1 MEDRKRRRGRH
12 QSQLGSQFGG
22 RYNRQPRGG
31 QRSASTLP
39 RKSKLHVT
47 ARRIR
52 GSMNRTTTLRQVAGP
67 VSFVLIVLACW
78 FVAGIVADRMVQQEL
93 DAALRTQRQMSTSIV
108 DNMAEVIAS
117 DLAMSRAI
125 PATMAEMDVVQRAL
139 VQSQNYAANGE
150 ATEPALRAA
159 LLNNPQMTAV
169 SKFLHDAQGFSGLDQ
184 IWIVNANGIC
194 VASSASVTSQ
204 DSAQQS
210 FVGVDM
216 RARGY
221 LTNALLGAFSEAYG
235 VGRASGEPGIFIA
248 APVYSE
254 GLLVGAVVAKV
265 GIARLRHWVAHAG
278 TFVSDDNGVI
288 IMAHNSALEGHA
300 LPNSRVTQM
309 SPAER
314 RIIYRRDTFPDML
327 IREDTQVREQAP
339 WVPTA
344 VAGQLFGMIEQPMPA
359 LYQNR
364 SGLNSGLSAHLVDPL
379 AAWPELLRNHK
390 RDHLLVFLTLAG
402 TVALAWVITVS
413 YVRERRHHRAT
424 RDLAEQL
431 QSANTLLSAEAR
443 HDALT
448 GALSRRYFL
457 DLLRREI
464 DRARANKEPLCMAI
478 ADLDHFKQINDRF
491 GHAAG
496 DRALEHFVDTCRTE
510 LRGSDAIGRLGG
522 EEFGLLLPAT
532 DLAGGREVVER
543 LRLRLKDV
551 PSPKLPATA
560 GLSVSIGITELS
572 PDELPERIMSRAD
585 TALYAAKTGG
595 RDRTEA
601 LPPDDTAPPA
611 RTVVNAW

>member
-1 MEDRKRRRGRH
+1 
-12 QSQLGSQFGG
+12 
-22 RYNRQPRGG
+22 
-31 QRSASTLP
+31 
-39 RKSKLHVT
+39 
-47 ARRIR
+47 
-52 GSMNRTTTLRQVAGP
+52 MNRTTLRQATGP
-67 VSFVLIVLACW
+67 LSFVLVVLVCW
-78 FVAGIVADRMVQQEL
+78 FVAGMVADRMVQQEL

-150 ATEPALRAA
+150 AAEPALHDA
-159 LLNNPQMTAV
+159 LTKDPQMSAI
-169 SKFLHDAQGFSGLDQ
+169 SGFLHDAQGFSGLDQ
-184 IWIVNANGIC
+184 IWLVNANGIC
-194 VASSASVTSQ
+194 VASSGTIAMPQ
-204 DSAQQS
+204 GGQHS

-216 RARGY
+216 RTRGY
-221 LTNALLGAFSEAYG
+221 LANALLGAFSEAYG
-235 VGRASGEPGIFIA
+235 VGRVSGEPGIFIA
-248 APVYSE
+248 APVYAE
-254 GLLVGAVVAKV
+254 GLLVGVVVAKV

-278 TFVSDDNGVI
+278 TFVSDENGMT
-288 IMAHNSALEGHA
+288 IMAHDSRLEGHV
-300 LPNSRVTQM
+300 LPNSRIQQM
-309 SPAER
+309 SSAER
-314 RIIYRRDTFPDML
+314 QTVYRRDTFPE
-327 IREDTQVREQAP
+327 IRIQVDQRIREQAP
-339 WVPTA
+339 WVPSA
-344 VAGQLFGMIEQPMPA
+344 IAQQLYGMPERPEPS
-359 LYQNR
+359 LYQAR
-364 SGLNSGLSAHLVDPL
+364 GGLNSGLSAHLVDPL

-464 DRARANKEPLCMAI
+464 ERAHAADEPLCMAI

-496 DRALEHFVDTCRTE
+496 DRALEHFVDTCRAE
-510 LRGSDAIGRLGG
+510 LRGTDAIGRLGG

-543 LRLRLKDV
+543 LRLRLKAT
-551 PSPKLPATA
+551 PSPKLPASV

-572 PDELPERIMSRAD
+572 PDDLPERIMSRAD

-595 RDRTEA
+595 RDRIEA
-601 LPPDDTAPPA
+601 LPPDDTAPPT
-611 RTVVNAW
+611 RTVANAY

>member
-1 MEDRKRRRGRH
+1 
-12 QSQLGSQFGG
+12 
-22 RYNRQPRGG
+22 
-31 QRSASTLP
+31 
-39 RKSKLHVT
+39 
-47 ARRIR
+47 
-52 GSMNRTTTLRQVAGP
+52 MNRTTLRQATGP
-67 VSFVLIVLACW
+67 ISFALIVLVCW
-78 FVAGIVADRMVQQEL
+78 FVAGMVADRMVQQEL

-125 PATMAEMDVVQRAL
+125 PATMAEMDVVQHAL

-150 ATEPALRAA
+150 ATEPALRAT
-159 LLNNPQMTAV
+159 LLKDPQMTAV
-169 SKFLHDAQGFSGLDQ
+169 SNFLHDAQGFSGLDQ
-184 IWIVNANGIC
+184 IWLVNANGTC
-194 VASSASVTSQ
+194 VASSNSVNNPL
-204 DSAQQS
+204 AAERS

-216 RARGY
+216 RTRTY

-235 VGRASGEPGIFIA
+235 VGRSSGEPGIFIA
-248 APVYSE
+248 APVYAD

-265 GIARLRHWVAHAG
+265 GIGRLRHWVAHAG
-278 TFVSDDNGVI
+278 TFVADDHGVI
-288 IMAHNSALEGHA
+288 IMAHDSQLEGHA
-300 LPNSRVTQM
+300 LPNSHVTQM
-309 SPAER
+309 SANER
-314 RIIYRRDTFPDML
+314 MTIYRREILPD
-327 IREDTQVREQAP
+327 IQIQVDAQVREQAP
-339 WVPTA
+339 WVPAT
-344 VAGQLFGMIEQPMPA
+344 VAGQLFGMSEQPAPS
-359 LYQNR
+359 LYQAR

-402 TVALAWVITVS
+402 TAALAWVITVS

-457 DLLRREI
+457 DLLRHEI
-464 DRARANKEPLCMAI
+464 ERAHASNEPLCMAI

-496 DRALEHFVDTCRTE
+496 DRALEHFVDTCRAE
-510 LRGSDAIGRLGG
+510 LRGADAIGRLGG

-543 LRLRLKDV
+543 LRLRLKAI
-551 PSPKLPATA
+551 PSPKLPASV

-572 PDELPERIMSRAD
+572 SDDLPERIMSRAD

-611 RTVVNAW
+611 RTVANAW

>member
-1 MEDRKRRRGRH
+1 
-12 QSQLGSQFGG
+12 
-22 RYNRQPRGG
+22 
-31 QRSASTLP
+31 
-39 RKSKLHVT
+39 
-47 ARRIR
+47 
-52 GSMNRTTTLRQVAGP
+52 MNRTTLRQATGP
-67 VSFVLIVLACW
+67 ISFALIVLVCW
-78 FVAGIVADRMVQQEL
+78 FVAGMVADRMVQQEL

-125 PATMAEMDVVQRAL
+125 PATMAEMDVVQQAL

-150 ATEPALRAA
+150 AAEPALRDA
-159 LLNNPQMTAV
+159 LLKDPQMRTV
-169 SKFLHDAQGFSGLDQ
+169 SNFLHDAQGFSGLDQ
-184 IWIVNANGIC
+184 IWLVNTNGIC
-194 VASSASVTSQ
+194 VASSNSVNRPL
-204 DSAQQS
+204 AAEHS
-210 FVGVDM
+210 FVGADM
-216 RARGY
+216 RMRRY

-235 VGRASGEPGIFIA
+235 VGRQSGEPGIFIA
-248 APVYSE
+248 APVYAD
-254 GLLVGAVVAKV
+254 GMLVGVVVAKV

-278 TFVSDDNGVI
+278 TFVADENGVI
-288 IMAHNSALEGHA
+288 IMAHNSTLEGHA
-300 LPNSRVTQM
+300 LPNSRVTKM
-309 SPAER
+309 SATER
-314 RIIYRRDTFPDML
+314 LTVYRREILPDIQIQVDT
-327 IREDTQVREQAP
+327 RVREQAP
-339 WVPTA
+339 WVPA
-344 VAGQLFGMIEQPMPA
+344 GVAEQLFGMSEQPAPS
-359 LYQNR
+359 LYQARN
-364 SGLNSGLSAHLVDPL
+364 GLNSGLSAHLVDPL

-457 DLLRREI
+457 DLLRHEI
-464 DRARANKEPLCMAI
+464 ERAHAGNEPLCMAI

-496 DRALEHFVDTCRTE
+496 DRALEHFVDTCRAE
-510 LRGSDAIGRLGG
+510 LRGTDAIGRLGG

-543 LRLRLKDV
+543 LRLRLKAI
-551 PSPKLPATA
+551 PSPKLPSSV

-572 PDELPERIMSRAD
+572 SDDLPERIMSRAD
-585 TALYAAKTGG
+585 TALYAAKSGG

>member
-1 MEDRKRRRGRH
+1 
-12 QSQLGSQFGG
+12 
-22 RYNRQPRGG
+22 
-31 QRSASTLP
+31 
-39 RKSKLHVT
+39 
-47 ARRIR
+47 
-52 GSMNRTTTLRQVAGP
+52 
-67 VSFVLIVLACW
+67 
-78 FVAGIVADRMVQQEL
+78 
-93 DAALRTQRQMSTSIV
+93 
-108 DNMAEVIAS
+108 
-117 DLAMSRAI
+117 
-125 PATMAEMDVVQRAL
+125 MDIIQRAL
-139 VQSQNYAANGE
+139 VQSQNYAANSE
-150 ATEPALRAA
+150 AAEPALRAA
-159 LLNNPQMTAV
+159 LLKDPQMVAV
-169 SKFLHDAQGFSGLDQ
+169 SKFLHEAQGFSGLDQ
-184 IWIVNANGIC
+184 VWIVNANGIC
-194 VASSASVTSQ
+194 VASSSTMSNA
-204 DSAQQS
+204 DGIQQS

-235 VGRASGEPGIFIA
+235 VGRSSGEPGIFIA

-300 LPNSRVTQM
+300 LPSSRVTQM

-314 RIIYRRDTFPDML
+314 RFIYRRETFPEML

-339 WVPTA
+339 WVPSA
-344 VAGQLFGMIEQPMPA
+344 VAGQLFGMVEQPAPA

-364 SGLNSGLSAHLVDPL
+364 GGLNSGLSAHLVDPL

-464 DRARANKEPLCMAI
+464 DRAHAGREPLCMAI

-491 GHAAG
+491 GHATG
-496 DRALEHFVDTCRTE
+496 DRALEHFVDMCRAE

-543 LRLRLKDV
+543 LRLRLKAV
-551 PSPKLPATA
+551 PSQKLPPSV

-572 PDELPERIMSRAD
+572 ADDLPERIMSRAD

-611 RTVVNAW
+611 RTVANVW

>member
-1 MEDRKRRRGRH
+1 
-12 QSQLGSQFGG
+12 
-22 RYNRQPRGG
+22 
-31 QRSASTLP
+31 
-39 RKSKLHVT
+39 
-47 ARRIR
+47 
-52 GSMNRTTTLRQVAGP
+52 MNRTSLRQIAGP
-67 VSFVLIVLACW
+67 VSFALIVLVCW
-78 FVAGIVADRMVQQEL
+78 FVAGMVADRMVQQEL
-93 DAALRTQRQMSTSIV
+93 DAALHSQRQMSTSIV

-139 VQSQNYAANGE
+139 VQSQNYAANNGM
-150 ATEPALRAA
+150 AEPALRAA
-159 LLNNPQMTAV
+159 LLGDPQMAAV
-169 SKFLHDAQGFSGLDQ
+169 SKFLHDVRGFSGLDQ

-194 VASSASVTSQ
+194 VASSATISN
-204 DSAQQS
+204 SAGIQPS
-210 FVGVDM
+210 LVGLDM
-216 RARGY
+216 RTRSY
-221 LTNALLGAFSEAYG
+221 LTSALLGAFSEAYG

-248 APVYSE
+248 APAYSD
-254 GLLVGAVVAKV
+254 GLLVGVVVAKV

-278 TFVSDDNGVI
+278 TFVTDDNGVI
-288 IMAHNSALEGHA
+288 IMAHNSALEGRA
-300 LPNSRVTQM
+300 MPNSRITQM

-314 RIIYRRDTFPDML
+314 HIIYRRETFPD
-327 IREDTQVREQAP
+327 IRIRVDTQLREQAP
-339 WVPTA
+339 WVPAA
-344 VAGQLFGMIEQPMPA
+344 VAAQLFGMSEQPAPA

-364 SGLNSGLSAHLVDPL
+364 GGLNSGLSAHLVDPL
-379 AAWPELLRNHK
+379 AAWPELVRNHK

-424 RDLAEQL
+424 RDLARQL

-464 DRARANKEPLCMAI
+464 DRAHAGNEPLCMAI

-496 DRALEHFVDTCRTE
+496 DRALEHFVDTCRAE
-510 LRGSDAIGRLGG
+510 LRGTDAIGRLGG

-532 DLAGGREVVER
+532 GLASGREVVER
-543 LRLRLKDV
+543 LRLALKAA
-551 PSPKLPATA
+551 PSPKLPPAVS
-560 GLSVSIGITELS
+560 LSVSIGITELS
-572 PDELPERIMSRAD
+572 PDDLPERLMSRAD

-611 RTVVNAW
+611 RTAVNAW